1 MNTQRQRGRGAENS
15 LTMRL
20 YIKNRQSSWC
30 VVLFLLC
37 LLARCAEYFGL
48 RTDQT
53 LLGENI
59 LHKVFGIAA
68 LAVLLKMAGRP
79 WNDIGFRKERRIEN
93 LQKGLLLG
101 GLCFAVSYGVELA
114 LLAAQG
120 VPARLELYVS
130 GFSLTGASAKNQGTT
145 FFLLCLFV
153 NLVNVWMEEGIFR
166 GLFIKAFAARWSF
179 RVSNL
184 VAAALFGMWHLV
196 MPLRSYLDGEMTF
209 GAMVGMGCG
218 YLVLSGLM
226 GVKWGLLYRG
236 TGSLW
241 AGIGDHLFNNT
252 IATNM
257 LHVVTANGADEWQIL
272 RVLLA
277 QLLSFGLVWI
287 LYRQKGRREKASGG
301 G

>member
-1 MNTQRQRGRGAENS
+1 MK
-15 LTMRL
+15 MRL
-20 YIKNRQSSWC
+20 YIKNSQSSWC

-37 LLARCAEYFGL
+37 LLARSVEYFGL

-68 LAVLLKMAGRP
+68 LAVLLKMAGHP

-166 GLFIKAFAARWSF
+166 GLFIKEFAARWSF

-184 VAAALFGMWHLV
+184 VAAVLFGVWHLV

>member
-1 MNTQRQRGRGAENS
+1 
-15 LTMRL
+15 
-20 YIKNRQSSWC
+20 
-30 VVLFLLC
+30 
-37 LLARCAEYFGL
+37 
-48 RTDQT
+48 
-53 LLGENI
+53 
-59 LHKVFGIAA
+59 
-68 LAVLLKMAGRP
+68 
-79 WNDIGFRKERRIEN
+79 
-93 LQKGLLLG
+93 
-101 GLCFAVSYGVELA
+101 
-114 LLAAQG
+114 
-120 VPARLELYVS
+120 
-130 GFSLTGASAKNQGTT
+130 
-145 FFLLCLFV
+145 
-153 NLVNVWMEEGIFR
+153 MEEGIFR

-184 VAAALFGMWHLV
+184 VAAALFGVWHLV